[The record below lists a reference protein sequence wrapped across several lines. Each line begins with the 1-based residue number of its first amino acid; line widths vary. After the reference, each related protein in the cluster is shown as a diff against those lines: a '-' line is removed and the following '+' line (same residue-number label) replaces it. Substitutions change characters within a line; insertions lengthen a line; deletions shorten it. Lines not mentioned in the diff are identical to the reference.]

1 MGDAVLLHH
10 QRQSRVYGCMHIQ
23 QQATAGHR
31 DKPGYDWLDYDC
43 TQYMVS
49 LISNQGIGGPG
60 RRRGAE
66 GALLGLAPA
75 WLRLVGRGCTA
86 FLRHA
91 LGSGVT
97 RVAHDMNSPASQSG
111 TRKVI

>member
-49 LISNQGIGGPG
+49 FISNQGIGGPG

-66 GALLGLAPA
+66 GALVGLAQA
-75 WLRLVGRGCTA
+75 CLWLHFLRLASRFVCITLIGI
-86 FLRHA
+86 
-91 LGSGVT
+91 LGPRST
-97 RVAHDMNSPASQSG
+97 
-111 TRKVI
+111 